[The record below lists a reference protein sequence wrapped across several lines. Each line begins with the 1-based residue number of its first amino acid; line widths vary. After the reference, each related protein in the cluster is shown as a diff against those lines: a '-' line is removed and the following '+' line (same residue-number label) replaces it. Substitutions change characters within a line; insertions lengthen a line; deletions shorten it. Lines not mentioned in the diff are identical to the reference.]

1 MQTYRYPDKR
11 VIITAMELLAKNWF
25 TISQQLLFAI
35 LKYQLHKSRN
45 TITTFTF
52 TVGAFPYS
60 FLSLVKIL
68 QSSQFR
74 FSKREIVIQKLYK
87 SKQVIFTGEFFLRNM
102 QLTCTGHSGNTYTQS
117 KYYILERNLFK
128 LV

>member
-1 MQTYRYPDKR
+1 M
-11 VIITAMELLAKNWF
+11 
-25 TISQQLLFAI
+25 
-35 LKYQLHKSRN
+35 
-45 TITTFTF
+45 
-52 TVGAFPYS
+52 GAFPYS

-74 FSKREIVIQKLYK
+74 FNNREIVIQKLYK

-102 QLTCTGHSGNTYTQS
+102 QLACTGHLGSTYTQS
-117 KYYILERNLFK
+117 KYYILETNLFK